1 MVIQKRT
8 FFLLQ
13 CCFSPLFNF
22 VSLKLSFL
30 EFIQCDTNAF
40 GFIRMFTVKQGGFES
55 GEGLKHSKRGIGDLL
70 LIFLN

>member
-1 MVIQKRT
+1 M
-8 FFLLQ
+8 
-13 CCFSPLFNF
+13 
-22 VSLKLSFL
+22 SLKLSFL